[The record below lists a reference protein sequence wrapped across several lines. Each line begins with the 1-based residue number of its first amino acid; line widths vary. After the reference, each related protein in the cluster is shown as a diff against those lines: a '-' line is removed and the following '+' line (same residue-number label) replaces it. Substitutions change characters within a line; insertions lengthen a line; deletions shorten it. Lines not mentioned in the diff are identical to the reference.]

1 MNEAL
6 RRAGLLSFKDIASLS
21 YDPSSDYDYRY
32 NCAFLELLEASNHE
46 TLNLIDMEDLLS
58 SFGD

>member
-1 MNEAL
+1 M
-6 RRAGLLSFKDIASLS
+6 LSFKDIASLS

-32 NCAFLELLEASNHE
+32 NCVFLELLEASNHE